1 MIKIGKYEYQK
12 STRKDKKLMVTVKQ
26 SDGKQKTIHFGSA
39 KMEQFKDKTNIWKDK
54 NHLDEKRRTN
64 YLNRSKG
71 IKNKKGELTY
81 NNPESPNYHSRK
93 ILWNG

>member
-12 STRKDKKLMVTVKQ
+12 STRKDKKLMVKVNN
-26 SDGKQKTIHFGSA
+26 KTIHFGSA

-81 NNPESPNYHSRK
+81 NNPESANYHSRK
-93 ILWNG
+93 ILW